1 MRITGLQP
9 QANNPDRTSIFVDE
23 HFLMGVNTLIV
34 LKMGL
39 RLGQELT
46 PAQVQQ
52 LEEEEALQKAVDR
65 AMNYLSFRP
74 RSREEVRRYLKQKQ
88 TPPELVDAVIERLNQ
103 LDLINDESFAS
114 FWIESRER
122 FRPKGA
128 QAIKNELKMKGVKR
142 EVIDEVVTGEQ
153 DEELAL
159 RAGRKKAL
167 SLLRQPNMDYNAFR
181 TKLGPFLQR
190 RGFSY
195 EVTKRVVQ
203 QLWEE
208 SSQEPVEDDED
219 FSS

>member
-9 QANNPDRTSIFVDE
+9 QANNPDRTSIFVDD
-23 HFLMGVNTLIV
+23 HFLIGVNTLIV

-39 RLGQELT
+39 RIGQELT
-46 PAQVQQ
+46 QVQVRQ
-52 LEEEEALQKAVDR
+52 LEDEEALQKAIDR

-88 TPPELVDAVIERLNQ
+88 TPAELIDATVERLNQ
-103 LDLINDESFAS
+103 LDLINDETFAT

-128 QAIKNELKMKGVKR
+128 QAIKNELKVKGVKR
-142 EVIDEVVTGEQ
+142 EVIDEMVTDEQ

-159 RAGRKKAL
+159 RAGRKKAQ
-167 SLLRQPNMDYNAFR
+167 SLLHQPDIDYNAFR
-181 TKLGPFLQR
+181 TRLGPFLQR

-208 SSQEPVEDDED
+208 AAQEPIEDDD
-219 FSS
+219 FPS

>member
-1 MRITGLQP
+1 MLMRITGLQP
-9 QANNPDRTSIFVDE
+9 QASDPDRTSIFVDG

-39 RLGQELT
+39 RLNQELT

-52 LEEEEALQKAVDR
+52 LEQEEALQKAVDR

-74 RSREEVRRYLKQKQ
+74 RSREEVKRYLRQKQ
-88 TPPELVDAVIERLNQ
+88 TPVELIDTVLERLDQ

-142 EVIDEVVTGEQ
+142 EVIDEVVTDEQ

-159 RAGRKKAL
+159 RAGRKKAQ
-167 SLLRQPNMDYNAFR
+167 SLLRQPDVDYNAFR
-181 TKLGPFLQR
+181 TRLGPFLQR

-195 EVTKRVVQ
+195 EVTKHVVQ

-208 SSQEPVEDDED
+208 LKEEAPEDED
-219 FSS
+219 M

>member
-9 QANNPDRTSIFVDE
+9 QANNPDRISIFVDE
-23 HFLMGVNTLIV
+23 HFLMGVNTLLV

-52 LEEEEALQKAVDR
+52 LEDEEALQKAVDR

-88 TPPELVDAVIERLNQ
+88 TPLELIDAVIERLNQ

-159 RAGRKKAL
+159 RAGRKKAQ
-167 SLLRQPNMDYNAFR
+167 SLLRQPDMDYNAFR

-195 EVTKRVVQ
+195 EVTKRVAQ

-208 SSQEPVEDDED
+208 SSQGPVEDDED